1 MFYIHLNIQRLN
13 IGGFGGDEMDLL
25 DNLDSFHPSMS
36 EVEVSRLYRKN
47 ANNHEI
53 VSKFRNG
60 STSYVERICLN
71 LLLSEDRRVSHCQG
85 GNRPE

>member
-1 MFYIHLNIQRLN
+1 MFQIHLNIQRLN

-36 EVEVSRLYRKN
+36 ELEVSRLYRKN

-53 VSKFRNG
+53 VSKFRNR

-71 LLLSEDRRVSHCQG
+71 LLLSEDRRQG
-85 GNRPE
+85 YINRGTCS